1 MLAGAKPGFVL
12 IFGTNPMKDG
22 IERIVNG
29 LQDQN
34 LGVFE

>member
-1 MLAGAKPGFVL
+1 MPAGAKPGFVL
-12 IFGTNPMKDG
+12 IFGAMKDG